1 MFTDKQKKI
10 IKGIKKGMDEG
21 KTNKT
26 IADDFGISEVYLQKL
41 KQRAGLTQKTS
52 IIKDWIVA
60 HSEIEEWLDEI
71 REGKASE
78 SSRMG
83 MAGFLKRYCSWRGQ
97 SPRELLEEAEEDLGK
112 RLSDRVVKGH
122 LVKFRR
128 KLREEDK
135 SDSTVRSYMST
146 INSFFGYHEVLLPKL
161 SHAPIEQAN
170 DKIKFTVDMIKELLT
185 VCNIRERAI
194 FLTMFE
200 TGLGANEVANLK
212 ISDLN
217 EMQDDI
223 TILRLRRKK
232 AAVKFVTFMGRDARH
247 AIEAYL
253 KVRNEGNLIP
263 YKPELSKGAKAQSKD
278 DYLFVTFNN
287 HTNEWSAI
295 DPKYIASYMRIAC
308 TKLGWETKGQRINKW
323 RPHALRAGFSTILEN
338 AGIPKNRVDFMLGHK
353 PSNQDRAYFEN
364 KERELFEN
372 YKNCEHLLSVSEL
385 EKVPDSKYEE
395 LMIELHA
402 RNGEIAKLSKD
413 LKEMKQIETER
424 TPIDDTMYQLLSDPK
439 VQAALRE
446 KMEKIK
452 NH

>member
-10 IKGIKKGMDEG
+10 IESIKKGMLEG
-21 KTNKT
+21 RTNKAL
-26 IADDFGISEVYLQKL
+26 ADDSGISEVYLQKL
-41 KQRAGLTQKTS
+41 KQRAGLTEKKS
-52 IIKDWIVA
+52 EIKDWIA
-60 HSEIEEWLDEI
+60 THSKIEEWLDEI
-71 REGKASE
+71 REGKASK

-97 SPRELLEEAEEDLGK
+97 TPRELLEEAEEDLGK
-112 RLSDRVVKGH
+112 RVSDRVVKGH
-122 LVKFRR
+122 LVKFR
-128 KLREEDK
+128 KVLREERK

-170 DKIKFTVDMIKELLT
+170 DKIKFTVDMVKELLT

-194 FLTMFE
+194 FLTMFQ

-217 EMQDDI
+217 ETRDSI

-232 AAVKFVTFMGRDARH
+232 AAVKFVTFMSRDARN
-247 AIEAYL
+247 AIEAYM

-263 YKPELSKGAKAQSKD
+263 YKPELSKGAKVKGED
-278 DYLFVTFNN
+278 DYLFITFNN
-287 HTNEWSAI
+287 YTNEWSAI
-295 DPKYIASYMRIAC
+295 DPKYIANYMRMVC
-308 TKLGWETKGQRINKW
+308 KKLNWETKGQRINKW

-364 KERELFEN
+364 KEEELFRN
-372 YKNCEHLLSVSEL
+372 YKNHEHLLSVSEL

-402 RNGEIAKLSKD
+402 RDGKIAKLSED
-413 LKEMKQIETER
+413 LEKMKRIETER
-424 TPIDDTMYQLLSDPK
+424 TPTDDTMSQLLNDPK
-439 VQAALRE
+439 VQAVLRE
-446 KMEKIK
+446 KLEEMK